1 MQSFLAA
8 LELLATI
15 DASMMTNDRLPW
27 ASATRPQWSDSKP
40 QPGGLVAF
48 WTIVG
53 AFLVYAGCFI
63 YRTSFIISGER
74 YFSLFDDA
82 MISMR
87 YARNLAHGNGLVWNP
102 GTQPVEGYT
111 NPLWVVYMAAIH
123 ILPLSPSKTSLLIQ
137 LTGAAFLA
145 VNLFFVREMALWVS
159 DGSKSV
165 ALGAVLLTASYLPIN
180 NWSLQGMEVSVLV
193 LIVSACVCLGLRSLH
208 DGRFR
213 ASPYVLLG
221 ASTLVRPDMI
231 VPLAGFVLFHVVTDS
246 ANRWRHLA
254 WGTGALVFFAAFQ
267 TAFRLW
273 YFGDILPNT
282 YYLKMTGYPV
292 ILRIS
297 RGAFVLARFIWKFN
311 LLLFAL
317 PFLLLA
323 RRDRRTMLLLWMLV
337 GQMLYSVYVG
347 GDAWEYWGG
356 SNRYICIAM
365 PGLFVLLSYA
375 LFRSAQVLLSALQP
389 LAPPLLNALAFPALI
404 AFSIVSANSIYG
416 AEAWAEVLLIRTPLH
431 TGNGDENHQEV
442 EEALML
448 RAITTTDAVIAV
460 TRAGTIPYFSDRQ
473 TIDLLGKNDRHVAR
487 EPSRVPSGLER
498 FVQFRPGH
506 MKFDYRYSI
515 EQQSPDVVVQLWSDR
530 EEVRPYLQ
538 QYYTPVSLR
547 SKCVYVLDVSKN
559 VLRDKLPGPCRSS
572 ELDPSPRN

>member
-1 MQSFLAA
+1 
-8 LELLATI
+8 
-15 DASMMTNDRLPW
+15 MTNDGLLRDSAPRPHWSGSRPDRGGFVTFW
-27 ASATRPQWSDSKP
+27 A
-40 QPGGLVAF
+40 
-48 WTIVG
+48 IVG
-53 AFLVYAGCFI
+53 LFLVYAGCFI
-63 YRTSFIISGER
+63 YRTSFTIAGER

-111 NPLWVVYMAAIH
+111 NPLWLLYMAAIH
-123 ILPLSPSKTSLLIQ
+123 LLPLSASKTSLLIQ
-137 LTGAAFLA
+137 LTAAALLA
-145 VNLFFVREMALWVS
+145 VNLFFVREMALRVS
-159 DGSKSV
+159 DGSKPV
-165 ALGAVLLTASYLPIN
+165 ILGAVLLTASYLPIN

-193 LIVSACVCLGLRSLH
+193 LIVSVCVCLGLRSIH

-221 ASTLVRPDMI
+221 ASTLVRPDMV
-231 VPLAGFVLFHVVTDS
+231 VPLAGLVLFHVVTDS

-254 WGTGALVFFAAFQ
+254 WGSGALVFFAALQ

-311 LLLFAL
+311 VLLFAL

-323 RRDRRTMLLLWMLV
+323 GRDRRTMLLLWMLLV
-337 GQMLYSVYVG
+337 QMLYSVYVG

-365 PGLFVLLSYA
+365 PGFFVVLSYA
-375 LFRSAQVLLSALQP
+375 LFRSADV
-389 LAPPLLNALAFPALI
+389 LLNALHAPAPSRRNALVFAALI
-404 AFSIVSANSIYG
+404 GFSIVSANSIYG
-416 AEAWAEVLLIRTPLH
+416 VEAWTEVLLIHTPLH
-431 TGNGDENHQEV
+431 TGNGGENHQEV
-442 EEALML
+442 QAALML
-448 RAITTTDAVIAV
+448 RTITTPDAVIAV

-515 EQQSPDVVVQLWSDR
+515 EGQSPDVIVQLWHDR
-530 EEVRPYLQ
+530 EEVRPYLEN
-538 QYYTPVSLR
+538 YYTAVSLR
-547 SKCVYVLDVSKN
+547 GTCVYVRDASTR
-559 VLRDKLPGPCRSS
+559 VLWDKLPGPCRSPQ
-572 ELDPSPRN
+572 LDPSPPE